1 MITDK
6 AKFYKQEVPT
16 ANGEFKIFTFFCIL
30 NNHLDGYKATEEEKQ
45 KAKKLGLND
54 YFELY
59 DDDDI
64 KYYSGYMN
72 EDALYEYDFDEFVIL
87 DMAMADSGCVYMK
100 TRNKEGKMEI
110 L

>member
-6 AKFYKQEVPT
+6 AKIFGVKK
-16 ANGEFKIFTFFCIL
+16 NGEKHNFFCIL
-30 NNHLDGYKATEEEKQ
+30 NNYLDGYKPTEQEQ
-45 KAKKLGLND
+45 KNRKTLGLHD

-72 EDALYEYDFDEFVIL
+72 LELMHQHDKDEFTIL
-87 DMAMADSGCVYMK
+87 DMAMADSGCVYIK
-100 TRNKEGKMEI
+100 TRNKEGKMEM